1 MKKVIYRLFSNFLMP
16 SRLDKLEKVL
26 LTALFDGYTFVS
38 ISHFLGLA
46 RNGKLDSRAR
56 YLMLRHDIDTDVA
69 TARALWQLECRNG
82 LRGSF
87 YFRLQTADIALMKEI
102 HASGAEVGYH
112 FEEIATVAKQKGL
125 KGAIDGSLLKKE
137 AGELFCNNLS
147 VLRQKSGLPLFG
159 IASHGD
165 FVNRRLGIVNHEL
178 LTPDIRKLM
187 NIDYEAYDAE
197 LVGHLSS
204 RFADMEYP
212 GIWKPGNPLDAIKR
226 GDQVIKLLIHPRQWC
241 SNSLVNAQDDL
252 TRLYEGIRYWAAS
265 PMREKNNLI
274 PSKEPMHD

>member
-1 MKKVIYRLFSNFLMP
+1 MKKIIYRLFNNFLMP

-26 LTALFDGYTFVS
+26 LSAIYDGYTFVS
-38 ISHFLGLA
+38 ISHFLNLA
-46 RNGKLDSRAR
+46 RNGKLDSRTR

-69 TARALWQLECRNG
+69 TARAIWQLECRNG

-87 YFRLQTADIALMKEI
+87 YFRLQTANIALMKEI

-112 FEEIATVAKQKGL
+112 FEEIATVAKEKGL
-125 KGAIDGSLLKKE
+125 KGAINVPLLKKD
-137 AGELFCNNLS
+137 AGELFCNNLAA
-147 VLRQKSGLPLFG
+147 LRQKSGLPLCG

-165 FVNRRLGIVNHEL
+165 FVNRQLGITNFEL
-178 LTPDIRKLM
+178 LTPEIRKSM

-197 LVGHLSS
+197 LVSHLSS

-212 GIWKPGNPLDAIKR
+212 GIWKPGSPLDAIQR

-241 SNSLVNAQDDL
+241 SSPLVNAQDDL
-252 TRLYEGIRYWAAS
+252 NRIYEGIRYWAT
-265 PMREKNNLI
+265 
-274 PSKEPMHD
+274 

>member
-1 MKKVIYRLFSNFLMP
+1 MKKIIYRLFNNFLMP

-26 LTALFDGYTFVS
+26 LSAIYDGYTFVS
-38 ISHFLGLA
+38 ISHFLNLA
-46 RNGKLDSRAR
+46 RNGKLDSRTR

-69 TARALWQLECRNG
+69 TARAIWQLECRNG

-87 YFRLQTADIALMKEI
+87 YFRLQTANIALMKEI

-112 FEEIATVAKQKGL
+112 FEEIATVAKEKGL
-125 KGAIDGSLLKKE
+125 KGAINVPLLKKD
-137 AGELFCNNLS
+137 AGELFCKNLTA
-147 VLRQKSGLPLFG
+147 LRQKSGLPLCG

-165 FVNRRLGIVNHEL
+165 FVNRQLGITNFEL
-178 LTPDIRKLM
+178 LTPEIRKSM

-197 LVGHLSS
+197 LVSHLSS

-212 GIWKPGNPLDAIKR
+212 GIWKPGSPLDAIQR

-241 SNSLVNAQDDL
+241 SSPLVNAQDDL
-252 TRLYEGIRYWAAS
+252 NRIYEGIRYWAT
-265 PMREKNNLI
+265 
-274 PSKEPMHD
+274 